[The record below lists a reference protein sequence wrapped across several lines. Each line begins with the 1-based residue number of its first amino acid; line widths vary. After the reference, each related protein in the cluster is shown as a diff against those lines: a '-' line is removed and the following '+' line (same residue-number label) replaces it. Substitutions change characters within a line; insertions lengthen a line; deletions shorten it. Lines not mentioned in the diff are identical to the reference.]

1 MGLRCHLTFKLP
13 LEHGLSFSQ
22 FDGGR
27 LRFVCFASLERGVGS
42 VKEEYLTTAVEWTQ
56 EAGSLVA
63 GTSSS
68 EDLRSVIISMLI
80 SAAVVVVAEDDV
92 AGVGTLVEGM

>member
-1 MGLRCHLTFKLP
+1 M
-13 LEHGLSFSQ
+13 
-22 FDGGR
+22 
-27 LRFVCFASLERGVGS
+27 RFVCFASFERGVGS
-42 VKEEYLTTAVEWTQ
+42 VKEEYLTTAVEWTE

-63 GTSSS
+63 GTSSR

-92 AGVGTLVEGM
+92 AGVGTRVEGM

>member
-1 MGLRCHLTFKLP
+1 M
-13 LEHGLSFSQ
+13 
-22 FDGGR
+22 
-27 LRFVCFASLERGVGS
+27 GS
-42 VKEEYLTTAVEWTQ
+42 VKEEYLTTAVEWTE

-63 GTSSS
+63 GTSSR

-80 SAAVVVVAEDDV
+80 SAAVVVVADADV

>member
-1 MGLRCHLTFKLP
+1 M
-13 LEHGLSFSQ
+13 
-22 FDGGR
+22 
-27 LRFVCFASLERGVGS
+27 RFVCFASLERGVGS

-80 SAAVVVVAEDDV
+80 SAAVVVVEVAEDDV

>member
-1 MGLRCHLTFKLP
+1 M
-13 LEHGLSFSQ
+13 
-22 FDGGR
+22 
-27 LRFVCFASLERGVGS
+27 RFVCFASLERGVGS
-42 VKEEYLTTAVEWTQ
+42 VKEEYLTTAVEWTE

-80 SAAVVVVAEDDV
+80 SAAVVEVAEDDV